1 MELKQIGVVKHT
13 SRGTVIKI
21 DAPYLKGLVG
31 LGGFGHINVLWWFS
45 NCDNP
50 QSRSIVTLDR
60 PYRNAPETIGVFAS
74 RSPER
79 PNPIALTTS
88 EVLGID
94 YEQGEIFVD
103 FINAE
108 DGSPVLDIKPYI
120 PSFDR
125 IEHPAVPKWQSGEIY
140 RLICWKVG
148 FRDVSGCS
156 RLFAVDVVAY

>member
-1 MELKQIGVVKHT
+1 MEFKQIGVVKHT

-31 LGGFGHINVLWWFS
+31 LGSFGHI
-45 NCDNP
+45 
-50 QSRSIVTLDR
+50 
-60 PYRNAPETIGVFAS
+60 
-74 RSPER
+74 
-79 PNPIALTTS
+79 IALTTS

-156 RLFAVDVVAY
+156 RLFAVDVVAH

>member
-108 DGSPVLDIKPYI
+108 DGSPVSAGNVMRYWRLSSSSRTIISTVTSRKNNS
-120 PSFDR
+120 PSSHLMAR
-125 IEHPAVPKWQSGEIY
+125 RTPISP
-140 RLICWKVG
+140 
-148 FRDVSGCS
+148 
-156 RLFAVDVVAY
+156 